1 MPLGRSKKMKKF
13 ITLFLAIT
21 MIFTLC
27 ACNEPGPVLTSEPT
41 PEQTPAPTEA
51 VYSPVIYK
59 NHGKRCAVY
68 SMPEKVLAIG
78 PNCAEVLCMLGVS
91 GNVIGKCMVNHSHGS
106 LTGLIEAYDAI
117 PTLTVGYPTLYDIL
131 HSGCDFVYATE
142 WLFSESLTVDML
154 ENNGINVY
162 VSNATDYAGLWQ
174 EIRDIG
180 SIFGVRAEADEF
192 ILSEQTRMTKIAEAI
207 RGTQNQTVLVVDSLI
222 GDKVFTAGGKNI
234 ETAYIASAGCSN
246 VFSSL
251 EASWAAVTPQEIE
264 ALNPDFVIIH
274 DYSGSDFDSTLSA
287 LHENKT
293 LSRLDCVRNGRIIKL
308 PLENLMPGVR
318 SALTVES
325 IAYTVFYEQFSATP
339 ATDTP
344 D

>member
-1 MPLGRSKKMKKF
+1 MKRSV
-13 ITLFLAIT
+13 TLFLAIA
-21 MIFTLC
+21 MIFALC
-27 ACNEPGPVLTSEPT
+27 ACNEPGPAPTSAPT
-41 PEQTPAPTEA
+41 PEQTPVTTGA

-68 SMPEKVLAIG
+68 SMPEKALAIG
-78 PNCAEVLCMLGVS
+78 PNCAEVLCSLGVS
-91 GNVIGKCMVNHSHGS
+91 DHVIGKCMVNHSHGAPES
-106 LTGLIEAYDAI
+106 LIEAYDAI
-117 PTLTVGYPTLYDIL
+117 PTLTVGYPTLSDIL
-131 HSGCDFVYATE
+131 HSGCDFVYATD

-162 VSNATDYAGLWQ
+162 VSEATDYTGLWQ

-192 ILSEQTRMTKIAEAI
+192 ILSEQLRMKRVASAI
-207 RGTQNQTVLVVDSLI
+207 KDAPPQTVLVVDSLI

-251 EASWAAVTPQEIE
+251 EESWAAVTPQEIE
-264 ALNPDFVIIH
+264 ALDPDFVIIH
-274 DYSGSDFDSTLSA
+274 DYSGSDFESTLSA
-287 LHENKT
+287 LHKNKT

-318 SALTVES
+318 SALTVET
-325 IAYTVFYEQFSATP
+325 IAYTVFYERFSATP
-339 ATDTP
+339 ATDAP